1 MPAASPLE
9 GEASDLE
16 EDFSG
21 DEEEE
26 LPAQQISLPLIEANC
41 LVHVT
46 KDATEKE

>member
-1 MPAASPLE
+1 MASAPLE

-16 EDFSG
+16 AMSG
-21 DEEEE
+21 DEEEEE